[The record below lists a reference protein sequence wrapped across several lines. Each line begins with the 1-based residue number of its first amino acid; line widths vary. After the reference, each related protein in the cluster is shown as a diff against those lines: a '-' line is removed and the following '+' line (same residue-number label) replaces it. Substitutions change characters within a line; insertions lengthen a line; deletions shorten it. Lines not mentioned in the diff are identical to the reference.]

1 MTECP
6 ICLDIIDDK
15 DMILLECCQMKFCAI
30 CLPEWF
36 RKSGNA
42 TCPICHKILDEFY
55 IPIEENSEVIPE
67 EVITNSQVVVRLK
80 VTAFLI
86 VKFILGKIYW
96 SLSNTH

>member
-6 ICLDIIDDK
+6 ICLEIKD
-15 DMILLECCQMKFCAI
+15 DMILLECCQMKFCTI

-36 RKSGNA
+36 RQSGNA

-55 IPIEENSEVIPE
+55 IPIEENAEPPP
-67 EVITNSQVVVRLK
+67 NAQVVVRLK

-86 VKFILGKIYW
+86 VIFILGKIYW
-96 SLSNTH
+96 SLSDTH